1 MSRKRRW
8 LFLGA
13 FTLMLSLVAAACGE
27 KEVIKEVPVQ
37 VQEVTMTAR
46 CRAKP
51 PTEDWRCNNFKIA
64 VADVNLALLA
74 AGDSRQIKLN
84 IILDDSDLIDWDPYR
99 QEFVLSTD
107 AGNPPD
113 IILSGH
119 EDIGE
124 WAQNG
129 LIIALDDLISGQP
142 AVYNNVIDGLWPS
155 VTFKGKRWAIPQDA
169 EARPL
174 YWSKP
179 LLRELGLS
187 DAQVDGLADA
197 IKSGAYTLDDML
209 AAAKLAV
216 DRGIVEEG
224 FGFWHRPRNGPDFWA
239 FYYNFGGETIDS
251 ASGKLVYDKAA
262 GLKHFQFFEDAT
274 QSSKVLVNDIF
285 GREWSEWHT
294 EITDSNRVLFWI
306 GGSWQWAEWAEI
318 FVKDRGGEDFLWEN
332 FGFGLIPAATK
343 GGKPVTLTHP
353 LAYMVSAKSK
363 HPDLAFKLISAI
375 TNDEANTRH
384 AVGSTHLGILKSQAT
399 YAPYLEDRLLS
410 EVLYMLEFTTFI
422 PNNPN
427 WGVYNSAWFEGMQA
441 VESGDMTAAEAVEFV
456 VERMQAELGDKVIIR

>member
-1 MSRKRRW
+1 
-8 LFLGA
+8 
-13 FTLMLSLVAAACGE
+13 
-27 KEVIKEVPVQ
+27 
-37 VQEVTMTAR
+37 MTAR

-84 IILDDSDLIDWDPYR
+84 IIQDNKDWGPYK
-99 QEFVLSTD
+99 QEFVLSTA

-155 VTFKGKRWAIPQDA
+155 VTFKGKRWAVPQDA

-187 DAQVDGLADA
+187 DAQIDGLADA

-216 DRGIVEEG
+216 DKGIVREG

-239 FYYNFGGETIDS
+239 FYYGFGGETIDS

-262 GLKHFQFFEDAT
+262 GLQHFQFFEDAT
-274 QSSKVLVNDIF
+274 QSS
-285 GREWSEWHT
+285 
-294 EITDSNRVLFWI
+294 
-306 GGSWQWAEWAEI
+306 
-318 FVKDRGGEDFLWEN
+318 
-332 FGFGLIPAATK
+332 
-343 GGKPVTLTHP
+343 
-353 LAYMVSAKSK
+353 
-363 HPDLAFKLISAI
+363 
-375 TNDEANTRH
+375 
-384 AVGSTHLGILKSQAT
+384 
-399 YAPYLEDRLLS
+399 
-410 EVLYMLEFTTFI
+410 
-422 PNNPN
+422 
-427 WGVYNSAWFEGMQA
+427 
-441 VESGDMTAAEAVEFV
+441 
-456 VERMQAELGDKVIIR
+456 

>member
-1 MSRKRRW
+1 
-8 LFLGA
+8 
-13 FTLMLSLVAAACGE
+13 
-27 KEVIKEVPVQ
+27 
-37 VQEVTMTAR
+37 MTAR
-46 CRAKP
+46 CRATP

-84 IILDDSDLIDWDPYR
+84 IIQDNKEWGPYGE
-99 QEFVLSTD
+99 EFVLSTD

-124 WAQNG
+124 WAENG

-155 VTFKGKRWAIPQDA
+155 VTFKGKRWAVPQDA

-216 DRGIVEEG
+216 GQGYCQGGV
-224 FGFWHRPRNGPDFWA
+224 WLLAPPAQRPRLLGVLLRLWRGDHR
-239 FYYNFGGETIDS
+239 FG
-251 ASGKLVYDKAA
+251 LRQA
-262 GLKHFQFFEDAT
+262 GL
-274 QSSKVLVNDIF
+274 
-285 GREWSEWHT
+285 R
-294 EITDSNRVLFWI
+294 
-306 GGSWQWAEWAEI
+306 
-318 FVKDRGGEDFLWEN
+318 
-332 FGFGLIPAATK
+332 
-343 GGKPVTLTHP
+343 
-353 LAYMVSAKSK
+353 
-363 HPDLAFKLISAI
+363 
-375 TNDEANTRH
+375 TRRR
-384 AVGSTHLGILKSQAT
+384 A
-399 YAPYLEDRLLS
+399 
-410 EVLYMLEFTTFI
+410 
-422 PNNPN
+422 
-427 WGVYNSAWFEGMQA
+427 
-441 VESGDMTAAEAVEFV
+441 
-456 VERMQAELGDKVIIR
+456 